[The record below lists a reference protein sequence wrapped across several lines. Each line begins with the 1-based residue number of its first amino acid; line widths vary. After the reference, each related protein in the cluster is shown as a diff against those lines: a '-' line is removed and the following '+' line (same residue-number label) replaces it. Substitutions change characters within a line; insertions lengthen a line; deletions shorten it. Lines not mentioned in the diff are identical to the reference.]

1 MFTGLI
7 EARVPLRRAEPRGQ
21 GMRLALAAPTGD
33 WLPRLGASVAVSGA
47 CLTMV
52 GTADPATGA
61 PLPEARPGADL
72 LFDLS
77 SETLARTWFARARPG
92 RLLNLERALLLS
104 DRLDGHLV
112 AGHVDGLGRIL
123 AIVDTQDGGRRIRFE
138 VDPRLSVYLVDKGSV
153 TLDGISLTVVDPVG
167 PRFDVAVIP
176 QTLAWTSLGEA
187 RVGDEV
193 HVEGDLVGKWVLR
206 GLEAGYGTG
215 RPTGG
220 SAEPEKGPAAGFRT
234 HSATGD

>member
-7 EARVPLRRAEPRGQ
+7 EACVPLRRAEPRGTGLQ
-21 GMRLALAAPTGD
+21 LAVGGPPEAWDL
-33 WLPRLGASVAVSGA
+33 RLGASIAVSGA
-47 CLTMV
+47 CLTLV
-52 GTADPATGA
+52 GCADPATGA
-61 PLPEARPGADL
+61 PVPPTRPGADL

-77 SETLARTWFARARPG
+77 SETLARTWFRRARPG
-92 RLLNLERALLLS
+92 RLLNLERAMLLS

-123 AIVDTQDGGRRIRFE
+123 EVADTGDGGRRIRFE
-138 VDPRLSVYLVDKGSV
+138 VEPRLAPYLVDKGSV

-176 QTLAWTSLGEA
+176 KTLEWTSLGSA
-187 RVGDEV
+187 QAGDEV

-206 GLEAGYGTG
+206 GLEARLG
-215 RPTGG
+215 
-220 SAEPEKGPAAGFRT
+220 AAAPAIRT
-234 HSATGD
+234 R